1 MINTVNITRA
11 YSEVYEFINALGEE
25 YIQKIP
31 KRVFETIK
39 NNRDINYSPNF
50 NANIPLK
57 EGQISHEAL
66 ALIAA
71 LNLEYWCQSEEEKK
85 ELKQIYVNNSKK
97 EEEKYSY
104 ENIFK
109 KEEKIEEVVSE
120 NELEVQ
126 ENLQMI
132 EYKEESIL
140 KRIINKIKE
149 FFRIGK

>member
-97 EEEKYSY
+97 EEE
-104 ENIFK
+104 NIVMKIFLK
-109 KEEKIEEVVSE
+109 KK
-120 NELEVQ
+120 
-126 ENLQMI
+126 
-132 EYKEESIL
+132 K
-140 KRIINKIKE
+140 K
-149 FFRIGK
+149 